1 MTKFEDGG
9 IITCQFY
16 APLDASFVLDPAV
29 IPPDAVYKPKPL
41 PTRRWT
47 VFDGPC
53 GKTIFSVIYN
63 GDRARSVG
71 VYTKMSHDAAQE
83 VCAYTRRVLGLPD
96 TTMFKER
103 WAAYTPHCHAVDPH
117 VWIKGFHGD
126 TPVQVS
132 ILENVGCIRAPTF
145 SDLQHVAAAI
155 MHQEP
160 FAPVGERFFG
170 MDSDELRRISQ
181 CVEDVTFKW
190 HTYVDS
196 ESDEFTP
203 DTDGWPPIH
212 DGVLCTE
219 ST

>member
-16 APLDASFVLDPAV
+16 ARLDASFALDPAV
-29 IPPDAVYKPKPL
+29 IPADAVYKPKPL

-47 VFDGPC
+47 VADGPY

-63 GDRARSVG
+63 GDRARTVG

-83 VCAYTRRVLGLPD
+83 VCAYARRVLALPD
-96 TTMFKER
+96 TITFKEK
-103 WAAYTPHCHAVDPH
+103 WTAYTPHSHAVDPH
-117 VWIKGFHGD
+117 VWIKGFHGNA
-126 TPVQVS
+126 PVQVS
-132 ILENVGCIRAPTF
+132 LCEKTGCIRAPTF

-160 FAPVGERFFG
+160 FAPVGKRFFG

-181 CVEDVTFKW
+181 CATENTTFQW
-190 HTYVDS
+190 YTYADS

-203 DTDGWPPIH
+203 NTDGWPPIH
-212 DGVLCTE
+212 DGVLAI
-219 ST
+219 